1 MKKLNIALL
10 AGGNS
15 SEREVAL
22 ASAAMIL
29 DAFDRSRYNVIPV
42 DVHGLHWTC
51 KGAGDRKV
59 EVDKTDFSVPVGD
72 GKIRFDYAFIMI
84 HGTPGEDGKLQG
96 YLEMMGI
103 PYSTSGFVSSVETFD
118 KTLCKRIVS
127 EIDGLCL
134 AREVLLRRG
143 DRVDADAIAARLGLP
158 VFVKP
163 NASGSSCG
171 VTKVKSVADM
181 VPAIER
187 AFTESDAVLIE
198 EFIEGREFGC
208 GVWITADGIRALP
221 VTEIKSHKEFY
232 KVGDKKVV
240 MPVAEVIP
248 KKEFFDYEAKYTAG
262 MSDEITPAEIP
273 AAATVRIQRLA
284 EAAAKACN
292 CRGIVRVDFIMT
304 PTGDI
309 YMVEINSVPGMSG
322 GSIVPKQIAAAG
334 LNMTEVINAVIED
347 TLCRR

>member
-118 KTLCKRIVS
+118 
-127 EIDGLCL
+127 
-134 AREVLLRRG
+134 
-143 DRVDADAIAARLGLP
+143 
-158 VFVKP
+158 
-163 NASGSSCG
+163 
-171 VTKVKSVADM
+171 
-181 VPAIER
+181 
-187 AFTESDAVLIE
+187 
-198 EFIEGREFGC
+198 
-208 GVWITADGIRALP
+208 
-221 VTEIKSHKEFY
+221 
-232 KVGDKKVV
+232 
-240 MPVAEVIP
+240 
-248 KKEFFDYEAKYTAG
+248 
-262 MSDEITPAEIP
+262 
-273 AAATVRIQRLA
+273 
-284 EAAAKACN
+284 
-292 CRGIVRVDFIMT
+292 
-304 PTGDI
+304 
-309 YMVEINSVPGMSG
+309 
-322 GSIVPKQIAAAG
+322 
-334 LNMTEVINAVIED
+334 
-347 TLCRR
+347 

>member
-181 VPAIER
+181 APAIER

-198 EFIEGREFGC
+198 EFIKGREFGC

-221 VTEIKSHKEFY
+221 VTEIKSHKEF
-232 KVGDKKVV
+232 
-240 MPVAEVIP
+240 
-248 KKEFFDYEAKYTAG
+248 FDYEAKYTAG
-262 MSDEITPAEIP
+262 CRTKSRRRRFPPQQRSGYSGSPKRRPRYATAAESY
-273 AAATVRIQRLA
+273 A
-284 EAAAKACN
+284 
-292 CRGIVRVDFIMT
+292 
-304 PTGDI
+304 
-309 YMVEINSVPGMSG
+309 
-322 GSIVPKQIAAAG
+322 
-334 LNMTEVINAVIED
+334 
-347 TLCRR
+347 

>member
-221 VTEIKSHKEFY
+221 VTEIKSHKEF
-232 KVGDKKVV
+232 
-240 MPVAEVIP
+240 
-248 KKEFFDYEAKYTAG
+248 FDYEAKYTAG

-292 CRGIVRVDFIMT
+292 CRGLVRVDFIMT

>member
-221 VTEIKSHKEFY
+221 VTEIKSHKEF
-232 KVGDKKVV
+232 
-240 MPVAEVIP
+240 
-248 KKEFFDYEAKYTAG
+248 FDYEAKYTAG
-262 MSDEITPAEIP
+262 TSDEITPAEIP

-284 EAAAKACN
+284 EAAAKVCN
-292 CRGIVRVDFIMT
+292 CRGIVLVDFIMT

-309 YMVEINSVPGMSG
+309 YMVEINSIPGMSG

>member
-171 VTKVKSVADM
+171 VTKVK
-181 VPAIER
+181 
-187 AFTESDAVLIE
+187 
-198 EFIEGREFGC
+198 FGC

-221 VTEIKSHKEFY
+221 VTEIKSH
-232 KVGDKKVV
+232 
-240 MPVAEVIP
+240 
-248 KKEFFDYEAKYTAG
+248 KEFFDYEAKYTAG

>member
-103 PYSTSGFVSSVETFD
+103 PYSSCSMTSSVVTFD
-118 KTLCKRIVS
+118 KITTKRTVAEFGIP
-127 EIDGLCL
+127 L
-134 AREVLLRRG
+134 ARGFFFGRDSRIDPKEIVRT
-143 DRVDADAIAARLGLP
+143 LGLP

-163 NASGSSCG
+163 NASGSSFG
-171 VTKVKSVADM
+171 VTKVKSEADILPAVA
-181 VPAIER
+181 E
-187 AFTESDAVLIE
+187 AFTESDEILIE
-198 EFIEGREFGC
+198 ECIQGREMGC
-208 GVWITADGIRALP
+208 GMLIAKGREYIFP
-221 VTEIKSHKEFY
+221 ITEIVS
-232 KVGDKKVV
+232 
-240 MPVAEVIP
+240 

-262 MSDEITPAEIP
+262 CSDEITPADIAPEIK
-273 AAATVRIQRLA
+273 AELNRLTA
-284 EAAAKACN
+284 LAYKACR
-292 CRGIVRVDFIMT
+292 CRGVVRVDFIVT
-304 PTGDI
+304 PEGRPYFI
-309 YMVEINSVPGMSG
+309 ELNSIPGMSG
-322 GSIVPKQIAAAG
+322 GSIVPKQVREAG
-334 LNMTEVINAVIED
+334 MTLGELYDLIIED
-347 TLCRR
+347 TYDRDRR